1 MNTATQTKN
10 AIWSAQAHMPSVLG
24 RQIVINRG
32 EGSYIFTEDGQK
44 LFDASAGL
52 WHTQIGHGRKE
63 IAEVAARQIETLETY
78 HMFGRFLNDKAVE
91 LSNVVTELI
100 PIDNPKI
107 VFNSGGSD
115 SADLACKLARRYWQ
129 VQGKHDKQIIL
140 SRDFAYHGLHAFG
153 TSVGGLEFNRAGYGT
168 ESLIPETARVSFH
181 DIAAVE
187 ATINEIGAD
196 KIAAIIAEPII
207 GAGGVFPP
215 VPGYLEGLDALA
227 KKYDLLFIVDEV
239 ITGFG
244 RTGKWFATE
253 RWGLNPDMITMAKGI
268 TSGYAPLGA
277 VAVAPRVWEPFFAP
291 GDDTPI
297 FRQGVTYS
305 GHALACAIA
314 LRNIQIMNDEN
325 LVERAAHLETV
336 LHREL
341 SELASHELVA
351 DCRVGG
357 FLGAVEVASHLHGN
371 LIADELIERGFVSRP
386 LPGNALQISPP
397 LIAEDHEIVDLVDA
411 IRDVLDTHI

>member
-1 MNTATQTKN
+1 
-10 AIWSAQAHMPSVLG
+10 MPSVLG

-63 IAEVAARQIETLETY
+63 IAEVAAAQIEKLETY

-91 LSNVVTELI
+91 LSNVVSELI
-100 PIDNPKI
+100 PIDNLKI

-140 SRDFAYHGLHAFG
+140 SREFAYHGLHAFG

-187 ATINEIGAD
+187 AKINEIGAD

-215 VPGYLEGLDALA
+215 EPGYLEGLDALA

-253 RWGLNPDMITMAKGI
+253 RWSLQPDMITMAKGI
-268 TSGYAPLGA
+268 TSGYAPLGG
-277 VAVAPRVWEPFFAP
+277 VAVAPRVWEPFFTP
-291 GDDTPI
+291 GDETPI
-297 FRQGVTYS
+297 FRHGVTYS

-314 LRNIQIMNDEN
+314 LRNIEIMKDEN

-336 LHREL
+336 LRQEL
-341 SELASHELVA
+341 TDLASHELVA

-397 LIAEDHEIVDLVDA
+397 LIAEDQEIVDLVDA
-411 IRDVLDTHI
+411 IRDVLDSHN